1 MRFRLSVGA
10 AVASGL
16 LLSVVPLAAHHA
28 AQAQYDKDNQRE
40 ITGVMKRV
48 QWINPH
54 VRWILDVTNDDGTVT
69 SWEISGSGPGG
80 YRQNGISARGV
91 FPLAQTYT
99 ARVALARDG
108 SPGGYIMTWTLPG
121 GTLLDFWHDYGAR

>member
-1 MRFRLSVGA
+1 MRFRLVA
-10 AVASGL
+10 AVVVSGL
-16 LLSVVPLAAHHA
+16 LLSAVPLVAHHA
-28 AQAQYDKDNQRE
+28 AQAQYDKDSQKE

-69 SWEISGSGPGG
+69 TWQISGSGPGG
-80 YRQNGISARGV
+80 YRRNGISARGV
-91 FPLAQTYT
+91 FPVGETYT
-99 ARVALARDG
+99 ALIALARDG
-108 SPGGYIMTWTLPG
+108 SPGGYIMTWTLPN